1 MTFIAQASERAM
13 ARAATN
19 WRTVV
24 AGSPDD
30 PYAALLKH
38 YLSQRHRDDPA
49 HGCAFAATPHVA
61 ESQSVMHLHRDW
73 DRSLTF

>member
-38 YLSQRHRDDPA
+38 YLSQRHRDDPG
-49 HGCAFAATPHVA
+49 HGCAFAALRGDAARCRNPV
-61 ESQSVMHLHRDW
+61 RDA
-73 DRSLTF
+73 FA